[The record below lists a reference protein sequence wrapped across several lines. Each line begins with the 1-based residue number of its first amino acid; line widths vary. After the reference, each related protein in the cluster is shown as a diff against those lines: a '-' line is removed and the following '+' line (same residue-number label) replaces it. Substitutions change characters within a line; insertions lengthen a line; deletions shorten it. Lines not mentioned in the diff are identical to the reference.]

1 MVDVPVFL
9 LHYAAVSPI
18 GSAAK
23 CTEQARQAVEMFPD
37 VGCPQGRLME
47 LNWHLSS
54 IWARSWRNVLM
65 MLVMDRLPIL
75 GQVFGFRDFFSLR

>member
-1 MVDVPVFL
+1 M
-9 LHYAAVSPI
+9 
-18 GSAAK
+18 
-23 CTEQARQAVEMFPD
+23 
-37 VGCPQGRLME
+37 ME

-75 GQVFGFRDFFSLR
+75 GQVLGFRDFFSLR